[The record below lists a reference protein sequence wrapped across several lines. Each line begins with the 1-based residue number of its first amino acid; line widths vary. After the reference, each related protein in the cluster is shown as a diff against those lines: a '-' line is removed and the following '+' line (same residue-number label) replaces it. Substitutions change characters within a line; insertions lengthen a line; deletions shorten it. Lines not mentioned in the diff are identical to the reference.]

1 MNKKRKLPLL
11 LVISLAPIIVSI
23 FIVESGI
30 ETYASIW
37 ALLPPVVAILMALM
51 TKEVYSSLFLGI
63 VIGAILASKRSLA
76 KFLDNIVVKGLTN
89 SISQTSGIFIFLIV
103 LGILVV
109 LINHS
114 GGSKA
119 FGQWADKKIK
129 SRKGSQLATYFL
141 CIMLFID
148 DYFNCLT
155 SGSVMKPITDSHRIS
170 RAKLS
175 RK

>member
-114 GGSKA
+114 GG
-119 FGQWADKKIK
+119 
-129 SRKGSQLATYFL
+129 
-141 CIMLFID
+141 
-148 DYFNCLT
+148 
-155 SGSVMKPITDSHRIS
+155 
-170 RAKLS
+170 
-175 RK
+175 

>member
-114 GGSKA
+114 EDQKHLVNGL
-119 FGQWADKKIK
+119 IK
-129 SRKGSQLATYFL
+129 R
-141 CIMLFID
+141 
-148 DYFNCLT
+148 
-155 SGSVMKPITDSHRIS
+155 
-170 RAKLS
+170 
-175 RK
+175 